1 MVTARLHPRPA
12 GLPEAVKWCGWCGAA
27 WQKSFEHKCPESK
40 GARPSSKPTPP
51 DHPGLAKVREKRDGS
66 HAEEAL
72 YAALDAAG
80 YLDFRYAV
88 NGSHRVT
95 ALYQR
100 GYPWGLYL
108 KPRRRFQAD
117 AAFPSADLLIEVE
130 GVAHKI
136 GHQQKHDV
144 LRRQLAE
151 AAGWRVLSV
160 LPEQVKSGEAV
171 ELIARALNQSARAE
185 GGS

>member
-12 GLPEAVKWCGWCGAA
+12 GLPEAVKWCGWHGEGGLSSAGWTCPKCADGQSAPAPRPAA
-27 WQKSFEHKCPESK
+27 SGGK
-40 GARPSSKPTPP
+40 A
-51 DHPGLAKVREKRDGS
+51 KRDGS
-66 HAEEAL
+66 HAEDAL
-72 YAALDAAG
+72 YAALDADG
-80 YLDFRYAV
+80 FLDFRYAV
-88 NGSHRVT
+88 DGSHRVT
-95 ALYQR
+95 AIYQR

-151 AAGWRVLSV
+151 SAGWRVLSV
-160 LPEQVKSGEAV
+160 LPEQVHNGEAV
-171 ELIARALNQSARAE
+171 ELIRRALQAAK
-185 GGS
+185 GGGE

>member
-1 MVTARLHPRPA
+1 MIAPHRIHGTDYALCVKHGKRVKVGEDCPLCPRAPMDA
-12 GLPEAVKWCGWCGAA
+12 AAVASGTRR
-27 WQKSFEHKCPESK
+27 Q
-40 GARPSSKPTPP
+40 
-51 DHPGLAKVREKRDGS
+51 KRDGS

-95 ALYQR
+95 AIYQR

-160 LPEQVKSGEAV
+160 LPEQVRDGSAV

-185 GGS
+185 GG

>member
-1 MVTARLHPRPA
+1 MIAPVYATCQTCRQRFAYSHGMSHTCAKRAAPSKA
-12 GLPEAVKWCGWCGAA
+12 GAGKV
-27 WQKSFEHKCPESK
+27 
-40 GARPSSKPTPP
+40 ARPQ
-51 DHPGLAKVREKRDGS
+51 RDGS

-80 YLDFRYAV
+80 YLDFRYAM

-95 ALYQR
+95 AIYQR

-160 LPEQVKSGEAV
+160 LPEQVRDGSAIA
-171 ELIARALNQSARAE
+171 LIARALHPAPVGATKE
-185 GGS
+185 AT

>member
-1 MVTARLHPRPA
+1 VIAPHRIHGTD
-12 GLPEAVKWCGWCGAA
+12 EALCVKHGKRVKVGEA
-27 WQKSFEHKCPESK
+27 CPVC
-40 GARPSSKPTPP
+40 PSPSKPAPVAQER
-51 DHPGLAKVREKRDGS
+51 HGAAKVRRDGS
-66 HAEEAL
+66 HAEDAL

-80 YLDFRYAV
+80 YLDFRYAM

-95 ALYQR
+95 AIYQR

-144 LRRQLAE
+144 VRRQLAE

-160 LPEQVKSGEAV
+160 LPEHGRSPWVMQPRPS
-171 ELIARALNQSARAE
+171 
-185 GGS
+185 

>member
-1 MVTARLHPRPA
+1 VIAPVYATCQTCGQRFPYTHGMGHTCQKRTKPAPVAQERPGKAR
-12 GLPEAVKWCGWCGAA
+12 
-27 WQKSFEHKCPESK
+27 
-40 GARPSSKPTPP
+40 
-51 DHPGLAKVREKRDGS
+51 VRRDGS
-66 HAEEAL
+66 HAEDAL

-80 YLDFRYAV
+80 YLDFRYAM

-95 ALYQR
+95 AIYQR

-144 LRRQLAE
+144 VRRQLAE

-160 LPEQVKSGEAV
+160 LPEQVHSGEAV
-171 ELIARALNQSARAE
+171 ALIAKALNQSARAE
-185 GGS
+185 GG